1 MSANPPQAL
10 TPTQMGTHVAD
21 EATAD
26 GVITRMGGA
35 GLFIGPGEDGLPFT
49 LKLFGPDATT
59 VLAIGGIAVAQ
70 LVSFRS
76 IAMGASVDVQT
87 SRPDAWEQLINVSAG
102 SSGSIRRLPPDA
114 SPASSSPSRPRLH
127 VVDTESASSAEL
139 VRGAAWTTTLTVYD
153 RLTNW
158 NANLLATADLVLLC
172 SLSAVEA
179 RLAAK
184 LLNLPN
190 EAARFVAL
198 PPDGLAVVSRSLA
211 VTCHLATSAAE
222 SWIFG
227 TAARR

>member
-1 MSANPPQAL
+1 MSANSPQAL
-10 TPTQMGTHVAD
+10 MPTQMGTHLAD
-21 EATAD
+21 EATAN
-26 GVITRMGGA
+26 GVVTQMGGS
-35 GLFIGPGEDGLPFT
+35 GLYIGPGEDGLPFT
-49 LKLFGPDATT
+49 LKLFGPDATA
-59 VLAIGGIAVAQ
+59 VLVIGGVALAQ
-70 LVSFRS
+70 LISFRA

-87 SRPDAWEQLINVSAG
+87 TRPDAWEQLINVSAG

-114 SPASSSPSRPRLH
+114 SPSGGSPSRPRLH
-127 VVDTESASSAEL
+127 VVDTESASAAEL

-158 NANLLATADLVLLC
+158 NANLLANADLVLLR
-172 SLSAVEA
+172 SLSAVES

-190 EAARFVAL
+190 EASRFVTL

-211 VTCHLATSAAE
+211 VTCHLATSATE
-222 SWIFG
+222 SWIVG